1 MNARRPLL
9 SSHDD
14 RRELARRVKSALE
27 TASPG
32 STVFVRGSIAAGTDD
47 DVSDVDL
54 AWFVTAAQFT
64 AALGSL
70 PRALA
75 EAGSVESLRLDP
87 DTDPPLERA
96 LVFAR
101 FADRPLFLRLDLEV
115 RRVSAPGHPA
125 AARPVAW
132 APDWSA
138 PESALMNALATVKAL
153 HRSQPDVAD
162 GLLQRGFERVG
173 APDPGGG
180 WTARI
185 QALSEAAVGRDP
197 QFVTLASDVLA
208 VAAELLP
215 PD

>member
-1 MNARRPLL
+1 MNAQRPSL

-14 RRELARRVKSALE
+14 RLELARRVRSALE
-27 TASPG
+27 RASPG

-64 AALGSL
+64 DALGSL
-70 PRALA
+70 PQALA
-75 EAGSVESLRLDP
+75 EVGSVESLRLDP
-87 DTDPPLERA
+87 DTAPPVERA
-96 LVFAR
+96 LVFGR
-101 FADRPLFLRLDLEV
+101 FADRPLFLRLDLKV
-115 RRVSAPGHPA
+115 RAVSTPGDPA

-132 APDWSA
+132 APEWSE

-153 HRSQPDVAD
+153 HRSQPDTAD
-162 GLLQRGFERVG
+162 GLLRRGFERVG

-185 QALSEAAVGRDP
+185 QALSEAAVGVGP
-197 QFVTLASDVLA
+197 QFVTLATDVLT

-215 PD
+215 SD